1 MKHKSPTSLSF
12 WLSSM
17 PNQGWVG
24 APELHSLFQATLG
37 FLKLH
42 SLVVFPP

>member
-1 MKHKSPTSLSF
+1 MKHESPTSPFL

-17 PNQGWVG
+17 PNPGRVG
-24 APELHSLFQATLG
+24 APGLHSLFQVTLG
-37 FLKLH
+37 FLELH